1 MVTLN
6 LFSLSTFLQA
16 RTGTAALQLHQ
27 RCTVHGPTCPPY
39 PLQAFRHCGARTAA
53 AAAAAAAVAAAAKV
67 SFDKLWRRNNREK
80 ILQRFQFWKRFTK

>member
-27 RCTVHGPTCPPY
+27 RCTVHGRTCPPH

-53 AAAAAAAVAAAAKV
+53 AAVAVAAAAKV